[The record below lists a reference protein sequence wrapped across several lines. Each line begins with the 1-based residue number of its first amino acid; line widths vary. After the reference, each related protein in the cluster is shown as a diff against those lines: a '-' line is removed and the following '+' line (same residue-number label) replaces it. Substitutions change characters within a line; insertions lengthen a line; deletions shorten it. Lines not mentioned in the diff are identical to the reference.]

1 MLSPMI
7 SQTTKGIK
15 ISVQQ
20 EYEGSFFKANDTCY
34 VFNYKITIEN
44 TTNDV
49 VQILSR
55 HWEILDSLKNTEIIE
70 GQGIIGKTPIIE
82 PGAKH
87 TYKSGCILKSSLGS
101 MQGYYNV
108 LNHTHERLFKVT
120 IPNFKLSADF
130 VLN

>member
-1 MLSPMI
+1 MI

-15 ISVQQ
+15 ISVETQ
-20 EYEGSFFKANDTCY
+20 YEGSFFKSKDTCY

-44 TTNDV
+44 TTDDT

-55 HWEILDSLKNTEIIE
+55 HWEIYDSLKNTEIIE
-70 GQGIIGKTPIIE
+70 GEGIIGETPIIA
-82 PGAKH
+82 PGEKH
-87 TYKSGCILKSSLGS
+87 TYRSGCILKSSLGS

-108 LNHTHERLFKVT
+108 LNHTHARLFKVT

>member
-1 MLSPMI
+1 MI

-15 ISVQQ
+15 ISVETQ
-20 EYEGSFFKANDTCY
+20 YEGSFFKSKDTCY

-44 TTNDV
+44 TTDDT

-55 HWEILDSLKNTEIIE
+55 HWEIYDSLKNTEIIE
-70 GQGIIGKTPIIE
+70 GEGIIGETPIIA
-82 PGAKH
+82 PGEKH

-101 MQGYYNV
+101 MQGHYNV
-108 LNHTHERLFKVT
+108 LNHTHARLFKVT

>member
-1 MLSPMI
+1 MI

-15 ISVQQ
+15 ISVETQ
-20 EYEGSFFKANDTCY
+20 YEGSFFKSKDTCY

-44 TTNDV
+44 TTDDT
-49 VQILSR
+49 VQVLSR
-55 HWEILDSLKNTEIIE
+55 HWEIYDSLKNTEIVE
-70 GQGIIGKTPIIE
+70 GEGIIGETPIIA
-82 PGAKH
+82 PGEKH

-108 LNHTHERLFKVT
+108 LNHTHARLFKVT